1 MMSEIFLVTLSHTP
15 TAMSI
20 CFADTLQHAFLDL
33 RWWKWCVQ
41 VTLPGLL
48 SLKTDNNYWPLLSFK
63 RDQRAKLAKFFL
75 LNWHKCW
82 PGRIPTRAA
91 RNHQGSNVQL
101 CTPFVKFH
109 WAKLEW
115 KVKARQSVSPSL
127 WYHCPKRYWPLTQ
140 ISAKKH
146 IQHHNSSQHE
156 IFHSLLASST
166 SKSPCYR
173 LLLYHDMNTQ
183 SLKLK
188 EKPFWI
194 NIIDWGAIK
203 CLCNG

>member
-1 MMSEIFLVTLSHTP
+1 MMSEIFLSQSLYRLPPLICPFALQTYCSMLSWTWGE
-15 TAMSI
+15 
-20 CFADTLQHAFLDL
+20 
-33 RWWKWCVQ
+33 RCVQ

-48 SLKTDNNYWPLLSFK
+48 YLKTDNNSWPLLSFK
-63 RDQRAKLAKFFL
+63 GDQRAKLAKFFL
-75 LNWHKCW
+75 LKWHKCW
-82 PGRIPTRAA
+82 PERISSRPA

-115 KVKARQSVSPSL
+115 KVKARQRVSPSL

-140 ISAKKH
+140 ISEKKH
-146 IQHHNSSQHE
+146 IQHHNLSQHE
-156 IFHSLLASST
+156 IFHSLLAFLT
-166 SKSPCYR
+166 SNSPCYR